1 MRRTTVLLLGIGL
14 ALAVA
19 GSTSAVAPNAPATL
33 SLRPTTLAG
42 PAQPSIRPELFS
54 KIATGVAR
62 IQTRTCSGRLLGQGT
77 GFLIGEQ
84 VIMTARHVLEVKG
97 ACSYRAIVRGRS
109 YGGERISYWYTAG
122 ARDLE
127 IADVATMKLSR
138 PAPGNVFRFARRTPR
153 LKTTIAEIGFPLG
166 NPLSF
171 NQGPLVFAQREE
183 GIPVIGVR
191 IAGAQ
196 GSSGSAFLDPR
207 GDVVG
212 IHQRGLVSGPGGD
225 GVVNPADGV
234 VWGVNLVRWW
244 GPQIVRDLC
253 RVYPEGGIPGCKKPK
268 PPPPPRPA
276 CSNGRDDDR
285 DGRVDYPA
293 DPGCSSAAD
302 NNETDTV
309 PPPVDVTAGSYRGT
323 TQNGDF
329 VFFDVRPDRT
339 VSGFRINDMR
349 EDCDG
354 PLYVFGPVNF
364 GTAARPIQR
373 DGSFSYEYDGP
384 GTVGGS
390 PAIYH
395 IRVVGGIRASAASG
409 TALLSTEFD
418 HEGRRWRCTTGTRT
432 WTANRLP

>member
-19 GSTSAVAPNAPATL
+19 GSTSAVAPDPPATL
-33 SLRPTTLAG
+33 TLRPTTLVG
-42 PAQPSIRPELFS
+42 PTQPSIRPELFS
-54 KIATGVAR
+54 KIATGVGR
-62 IQTRTCSGRLLGQGT
+62 IQVRSCGGRLLSTGT
-77 GFLIGEQ
+77 GFLIGQQ
-84 VIMTARHVLEVKG
+84 VVMTARHVLEVKG
-97 ACSYRAIVRGRS
+97 GCSYRAILRGRS

-122 ARDLE
+122 SRDLE
-127 IADVATMKLSR
+127 VADVATMKLSR
-138 PAPGNVFRFARRTPR
+138 PATGYVFAFARRTPR
-153 LKTTIAEIGFPLG
+153 VKTTIAVIGFPLA

-171 NQGPLVFAQREE
+171 NQGPLAFTQRVQ
-183 GIPVIGVR
+183 GVPVIAVR
-191 IAGAQ
+191 IATAQ

-212 IHQRGLVSGPGGD
+212 ILQKGIVSPAEGL
-225 GVVNPADGV
+225 

-244 GPQIVRDLC
+244 GPQIIRDLC
-253 RVYPEGGIPGCKKPK
+253 KAYPEGGIPGCREPE
-268 PPPPPRPA
+268 PPPPPPTPRPA

-285 DGRVDYPA
+285 DGRIDYPA

-302 NNETDTV
+302 NDETDTL

-329 VFFDVRPDRT
+329 VFFDVRADRT

-409 TALLSTEFD
+409 SALLSTEFD